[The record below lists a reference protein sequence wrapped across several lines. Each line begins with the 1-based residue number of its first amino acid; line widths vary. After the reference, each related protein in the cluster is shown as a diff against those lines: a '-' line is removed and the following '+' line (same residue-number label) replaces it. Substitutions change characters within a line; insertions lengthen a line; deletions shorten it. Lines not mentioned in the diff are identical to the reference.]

1 MACCHRFEFE
11 CICKS
16 FVIKGISFWCPKFSL
31 VPGTNLI
38 RELEYLKDDSNANR
52 PQSKE
57 NLKVCI
63 SQSIER
69 KKQPIAK
76 QLMMAAALCI
86 SLVLGASFAKAQAA
100 TTTTPTHVTI

>member
-31 VPGTNLI
+31 VAGTNLI

-52 PQSKE
+52 PQS
-57 NLKVCI
+57 
-63 SQSIER
+63 
-69 KKQPIAK
+69 
-76 QLMMAAALCI
+76 
-86 SLVLGASFAKAQAA
+86 
-100 TTTTPTHVTI
+100 